1 MEHRR
6 EDPEPPIDSTLTA
19 MPESVPIDW
28 FEPDAWN
35 SFTVRERVEYTAGGI
50 SVGLPLEKHCDT
62 LAKCAKWKNLPEKE
76 FMEKYGNDVL
86 AQYHM
91 PTDAEIAQLEEYE
104 AGEKDKEID
113 LTDNMDQDEQNVG
126 EGTGEAAGEAAGTA
140 EEPMVF

>member
-1 MEHRR
+1 MERRR

-35 SFTVRERVEYTAGGI
+35 SFTVRERVEYSAGGI
-50 SVGLPLEKHCDT
+50 AVGLPLETYCDT
-62 LAKCAKWKNLPEKE
+62 LAKCAAWKNLPEEE

-104 AGEKDKEID
+104 AGEEDEEID
-113 LTDNMDQDEQNVG
+113 LMDNMDQDEQNVG
-126 EGTGEAAGEAAGTA
+126 EGTGEAAGEAVGTA